1 MAELEK
7 QSEGTTM
14 RPRDKIAR
22 EDQSMATFII
32 HTHGRLQE
40 WVAEEKGYFAEE
52 GLTDYALSSHGLLSP
67 ARVRAPTLPVIPDN
81 RQGAY
86 QSYEQG
92 RDASVSCACHWTV
105 NKAASGELGR
115 LWGECYT
122 ITPCAIFVP
131 AGSAIRAPEDL
142 ANVGVHVGYQ
152 SGSHFTTLQALEP
165 FLPAEQIK
173 LTFGGSPAD
182 RVDQMLDGSAAAA
195 TVFGAQYYLLEQ
207 LGFRK
212 IVDATFMIAAM
223 VPRQVEIG
231 AVRGYFAALR
241 RAQADIDIMH
251 QPYTRYYANE
261 FPERHRAL
269 VDVRRFG
276 PGERFVF
283 EPYSKDMYDRTQHWI
298 DERRIFP
305 ADAPGRRAYAEA
317 VIRLDAV
324 E

>member
-1 MAELEK
+1 
-7 QSEGTTM
+7 
-14 RPRDKIAR
+14 
-22 EDQSMATFII
+22 MATFII

-40 WVAEEKGYFAEE
+40 WVAQDKGYFRQE
-52 GLTDYALSSHGLLSP
+52 GLTDYVLSSHGLLSATHVP
-67 ARVRAPTLPVIPDN
+67 RTPIIGEN

-105 NKAASGELGR
+105 NKAASADLGR

-122 ITPCAIFVP
+122 MTPCGIFVSP
-131 AGSAIRAPEDL
+131 QSAIHAPEDL
-142 ANVGVHVGYQ
+142 ADVGVHVGYQ
-152 SGSHFTTLQALEP
+152 SGSHYTTVQALEF
-165 FLPAEQIK
+165 FLPADRIK

-182 RVDQMLDGSAAAA
+182 RVDQLLNGSAAAA

-212 IVDATFMIAAM
+212 IVDASFMIAAM
-223 VPRQVEIG
+223 VPPQVEFS
-231 AVRGYFAALR
+231 AVRSYFAALR

-251 QPYTRYYANE
+251 QAYTPYYANE
-261 FPERHRAL
+261 LPERHRAL

-283 EPYSKDMYDRTQHWI
+283 EPYTQDMYDRTQAWI
-298 DERRIFP
+298 DASTIFP
-305 ADAPGRRAYAEA
+305 ERQPGSSAYADA
-317 VIRLDAV
+317 VIRLEVA
-324 E
+324 

>member
-1 MAELEK
+1 M
-7 QSEGTTM
+7 S
-14 RPRDKIAR
+14 
-22 EDQSMATFII
+22 TFII

-40 WVAEEKGYFAEE
+40 WVAEENGYFAAE
-52 GLTDYALSSHGLLSP
+52 GLTDYQLASHGLIS
-67 ARVRAPTLPVIPDN
+67 AAHSRSQTVQDN

-105 NKAASGELGR
+105 NKAASADFGR

-131 AGSAIRAPEDL
+131 AASTIHAPEDL
-142 ANVGVHVGYQ
+142 ANIPVHVGYQ
-152 SGSHFTTLQALEP
+152 SGSHYTTIQALEP
-165 FLPAEQIK
+165 FLPAGQIN
-173 LTFGGSPAD
+173 LAFGGSPAD
-182 RVDQMLDGSAAAA
+182 RVDQLLDGTAQAA

-212 IVDATFMIAAM
+212 IVDATFMITAM
-223 VPRQVEIG
+223 VPRQ
-231 AVRGYFAALR
+231 AKLQDVRRYFAALR
-241 RAQADIDIMH
+241 RAQADIDVMH
-251 QPYTRYYANE
+251 QPYTGYYANE
-261 FPERHRAL
+261 LPERHRTL

-283 EPYSKDMYDRTQHWI
+283 EPYTQAMYDRTQAWI
-298 DERRIFP
+298 NERGIFLAEP
-305 ADAPGRRAYAEA
+305 TNRGAYADA
-317 VIRLDAV
+317 VIRLEAA